1 MTDTPP
7 EELPPRLQEFQT
19 EVDNLRIS
27 GGGANPERTWMIVG
41 IVMFV
46 AAVVIEIVAF
56 STSSSASDPREQ
68 TDMVILALLGVV
80 VALGAVAV
88 FVRYA
93 LTRWFRYW
101 LIRLIYEDRQQ
112 TDRIV
117 QALEDR

>member
-1 MTDTPP
+1 MSDNPS

-19 EVDNLRIS
+19 EVDNLKIS
-27 GGGANPERTWMIVG
+27 GGGANPERSGMIIG
-41 IVMFV
+41 IVLFA
-46 AAVVIEIVAF
+46 AAVIIEIVAF
-56 STSSSASDPREQ
+56 SNSSSASDARDQ
-68 TDMVILALLGVV
+68 NDMIILALLGVV

-117 QALEDR
+117 RALEER